1 MAELRREIGR
11 LRQTGADAGLC
22 KQPGSGRK
30 ESTVASPHALL
41 RQVASFFH
49 FCNSQLYHIVFQVS
63 SSSVNS
69 LSSAHSNSS
78 LNSGDEGG
86 KGGAGGKGMKKGWL
100 RSSFSKV
107 LGKGKQRHKS
117 GSVSDC
123 ERDEEDGS
131 KTEEE
136 QTAPNALERS
146 PSTASL
152 DKKEE
157 VEEKKEEMKVVV
169 ELKQQLIEKD
179 SLLTETWLEALSSVH
194 QLESLKET
202 VNKMKTELVCLRQEN
217 EKLAVAATSKSIG
230 SSDSSLNTSNEA
242 ERELS
247 SEKRTSVAM
256 SDSSIHSTAPSSL
269 DMSGT
274 TDPSQQD
281 SKALA
286 VMVLLEGT
294 NEVRIGTVAASGALS
309 WALLDSLVERLLTE
323 YFMRLDP
330 VSNLGL
336 GVESLLEYQVGEVI
350 RRPHEVPEPELLP
363 YGYIIGDVRSLQLRI
378 RGKDQGE
385 VDSLALATL
394 IPRSI
399 VQRYLGLLKE
409 HRRLVISGPPTTGK
423 SSLASGLANLVSKSK
438 VQAVSLTKPGV
449 EEQLTNV
456 LTDVQQNRPE
466 VLLLDNLHL
475 AADLEALLG
484 ELANTAPMILA
495 TLTQAG
501 GSTTDLQLR
510 TSFRWVLLAHHVE
523 PVRGFLGRHLKRRL
537 LAVEVESRS
546 YNAEA
551 YEVAEWVAR

>member
-1 MAELRREIGR
+1 MLSSDRW
-11 LRQTGADAGLC
+11 L
-22 KQPGSGRK
+22 P
-30 ESTVASPHALL
+30 
-41 RQVASFFH
+41 FFH
-49 FCNSQLYHIVFQVS
+49 YCNGRSHHIVFQVS

-136 QTAPNALERS
+136 QLAPNALERS

-152 DKKEE
+152 NKKEE
-157 VEEKKEEMKVVV
+157 VDEKKEEMKVVV

-179 SLLTETWLEALSSVH
+179 SLLTETRLEALTSVH

-336 GVESLLEYQVGEVI
+336 GVESLLEYQVGEVT
-350 RRPHEVPEPELLP
+350 RKPHKVPEPELLP

-409 HRRLVISGPPTTGK
+409 HRRLVISG
-423 SSLASGLANLVSKSK
+423 
-438 VQAVSLTKPGV
+438 QAMM
-449 EEQLTNV
+449 
-456 LTDVQQNRPE
+456 
-466 VLLLDNLHL
+466 
-475 AADLEALLG
+475 AC
-484 ELANTAPMILA
+484 
-495 TLTQAG
+495 
-501 GSTTDLQLR
+501 
-510 TSFRWVLLAHHVE
+510 
-523 PVRGFLGRHLKRRL
+523 
-537 LAVEVESRS
+537 
-546 YNAEA
+546 
-551 YEVAEWVAR
+551 

>member
-1 MAELRREIGR
+1 MSDILV
-11 LRQTGADAGLC
+11 
-22 KQPGSGRK
+22 
-30 ESTVASPHALL
+30 STLSL
-41 RQVASFFH
+41 S
-49 FCNSQLYHIVFQVS
+49 QVS

-86 KGGAGGKGMKKGWL
+86 KSGVGGSNKGMKKGSWL

-123 ERDEEDGS
+123 ERDEEEGA
-131 KTEEE
+131 KTEAEEE
-136 QTAPNALERS
+136 QQAATDVERS
-146 PSTASL
+146 PSRASL
-152 DKKEE
+152 KEE
-157 VEEKKEEMKVVV
+157 GEEKKEEEMKVVV
-169 ELKQQLIEKD
+169 ELKQQLMEKD
-179 SLLTETWLEALSSVH
+179 SLLTETRLEALSSVH

-242 ERELS
+242 EREVS

-286 VMVLLEGT
+286 VMVLLEG
-294 NEVRIGTVAASGALS
+294 NMEVRIGTVAASGALS

-350 RRPHEVPEPELLP
+350 RRPHETPEPELLP
-363 YGYIIGDVRSLQLRI
+363 YGYIIGEVRSLQLRI
-378 RGKDQGE
+378 RGKDQSE
-385 VDSLALATL
+385 VDNLALGTL

-423 SSLASGLANLVSKSK
+423 SSLALGLANLVTKSK
-438 VQAVSLTKPGV
+438 VHAVTLTNPGV
-449 EEQLTNV
+449 EEQLKQMLV
-456 LTDVQQNRPE
+456 DVQENKPE
-466 VLLLDNLHL
+466 VLLVDNLHL
-475 AADLEALLG
+475 AADLEGLLG
-484 ELANTAPMILA
+484 HLVNTAPMILA

-523 PVRGFLGRHLKRRL
+523 PVRGFLGRHLRRKL
-537 LAVEVESRS
+537 LAVEVETRS